1 MAVTFKKEYLNS
13 ARRAG
18 MVSEIKA
25 LGEQFEKDQGV
36 DVYFSGM
43 PYVRSEYMKIVS
55 EEMKLFLILAVLVTS
70 VILFLFFK
78 SFSIV
83 FFTMLIVGIEVVWSI
98 GLIELFGYKISILSG
113 LVAPIIIVIGIPNCV
128 FLINKYQIYIE

>member
-1 MAVTFKKEYLNS
+1 
-13 ARRAG
+13 
-18 MVSEIKA
+18 
-25 LGEQFEKDQGV
+25 
-36 DVYFSGM
+36 
-43 PYVRSEYMKIVS
+43 MKIVS

-83 FFTMLIVGIEVVWSI
+83 FITMLIVGIEVVWSI

-113 LVAPIIIVIGIPNCV
+113 LS
-128 FLINKYQIYIE
+128 